1 MEQKKYVLGKRSLD
15 NLKGVHPDLVKVMK
29 EAITNS
35 PVDFTITTGLRTT
48 TEQKAIFAQG
58 RTKPGKIVTK
68 ADGVKNLS
76 NHQDE
81 ADGKRDGLGSAVD
94 LYPFFEGSVQVNHK
108 DTIKN
113 LKLIATHIK
122 ATAKELG
129 IPIEWGGDW
138 KFIDYPHFQL
148 KK

>member
-1 MEQKKYVLGKRSLD
+1 MYKFGQRSLD
-15 NLKGVHPDLVKVMK
+15 NLKGVHPNLVKVMM
-29 EAITNS
+29 ASITNS
-35 PVDFTITTGLRTT
+35 PVDFTITTGIRTT
-48 TEQKAIFAQG
+48 AEQKAIYAQG
-58 RTKPGKIVTK
+58 RTKAGPIVTK

-81 ADGKRDGLGSAVD
+81 ADGKKDGLGSAVD
-94 LYPFFEGSVQVNHK
+94 LYPFFEGKVQVHHK

-113 LKLIATHIK
+113 LKIIAKHIK
-122 ATAKELG
+122 ATAVKLG
-129 IPIEWGGDW
+129 IKIEWGGDW